1 MSLARY
7 VVWRLTIYA
16 ENNRSI
22 QRIPVEMEKLL
33 TRPDISGHFSHLLSS
48 QLTPLI
54 DRHIKEAVTKTLI
67 PVYSQQSSANSQQ
80 SSAMHQEL
88 LRELRNEL
96 HSFKSEMSSWQNET
110 IRNQEVCCLLTYW
123 LLLLMMI

>member
-1 MSLARY
+1 
-7 VVWRLTIYA
+7 
-16 ENNRSI
+16 
-22 QRIPVEMEKLL
+22 MEKLL

-54 DRHIKEAVTKTLI
+54 DRHVKDAVTKSLI
-67 PVYSQQSSANSQQ
+67 PVYSQQ

-96 HSFKSEMSSWQNET
+96 HSFKSEMSSWQSET
-110 IRNQEVCCLLTYW
+110 IRNQEVPCF
-123 LLLLMMI
+123 LLMYPVLIFFFLAVVYP